1 MRRIS
6 IIVAIEGSFSYNLK
20 KIWDWRD
27 VDSSK
32 CEQENSFFDI
42 NANFA

>member
-20 KIWDWRD
+20 KICDWRD
-27 VDSSK
+27 VEPSK
-32 CEQENSFFDI
+32 CEQDNSSFDK
-42 NANFA
+42 NANFE